1 VANRQRYKEKS
12 DRLSQSLCSPGL
24 EGTDDPFLALFPHR
38 FDYIFAGHC
47 AVGESPQ
54 WQTESRHPLSD
65 RLIHQGSFLYGVR
78 FSSQTRYCLID
89 IDYNSSYHPNQDPQ
103 AISRIVEV
111 LEPLGLVAHI
121 PCTSSYSGGIHLYFP
136 FESQQKTWQIAL
148 ALQTL
153 LENAGFHITPGQL
166 ELFPNVKP
174 FVTEGHPS
182 LYAAHRLP
190 LQIGSYL
197 LNQDWQPTY
206 TSRSIF
212 LNQWQFAQSRNL
224 VDTAQLEQIL
234 RATRRRHYGL
244 SGKADKFLNDLNA
257 EIEAGWSDFGQTN
270 YILGRIAM
278 RSYVFGHILYGSQP
292 LQGKLLVDD
301 IIRVA
306 TSLPGYQQWCR
317 HQHEIEKRA
326 EEWARSVEASHYF
339 HFRYRRKQSRQLP
352 DHQEQSLS
360 WNQRQQ
366 KGARDRI
373 RGAIADLLN
382 KDVLPTTA
390 TARFHAL
397 LEYGI
402 GGSSLYRHRD
412 LWHPAHLQS
421 FPEIL
426 SVENPPN
433 PPASSTA
440 CDWESIGDASQSQDS
455 PSLLDATGCNEATAA
470 IFSVFGAIQNHDPGR
485 NFLSASAPESKGA
498 SADPPNLTDE
508 LRKDTPRWIQMV
520 LWEIQ
525 REKAIARTAVSPTQR
540 QLSNRAVAHQQAQ
553 AERMQAYLE
562 SGDPIL
568 IAEAQRQLTGP
579 PPLSVDGCFPVAP
592 PIPGQT

>member
-1 VANRQRYKEKS
+1 MAKRQRDKEEFNGS
-12 DRLSQSLCSPGL
+12 YQSLRFRSSEGL
-24 EGTDDPFLALFPHR
+24 DDPFLALFPHR

-47 AVGESPQ
+47 AVGEAPQ

-65 RLIHQGSFLYGVR
+65 RLINQGSFLYGVR
-78 FSSQTRYCLID
+78 FGSQTRYCLID
-89 IDYNSSYHPNQDPQ
+89 IDDNSPYHPNQDPQ
-103 AISRIVEV
+103 AISRIVEA
-111 LEPLGLVAHI
+111 LEPLGLVAYI

-136 FESQQKTWQIAL
+136 FEPHQKTWQIAL

-153 LENAGFHITPGQL
+153 LENAGFHIIPGQL

-206 TSRSIF
+206 TSRSTF

-224 VDTAQLEQIL
+224 VDAAQLEQLL
-234 RATRRRHYGL
+234 RAARRRHYGL

-278 RSYVFGHILYGSQP
+278 RSYVFGHILYGAQP
-292 LQGKLLVDD
+292 LEGKLLVDD
-301 IIRVA
+301 IVRIA

-339 HFRYRRKQSRQLP
+339 HFRYRRKQSRQFP
-352 DHQEQSLS
+352 DHQGQSLS

-366 KGARDRI
+366 QETRNRI
-373 RGAIADLLN
+373 QGAIADLLN
-382 KDVLPTTA
+382 KGVLPATA

-412 LWHPAHLQS
+412 LWHPAHLQLS
-421 FPEIL
+421 PEIL
-426 SVENPPN
+426 SVENPPD

-455 PSLLDATGCNEATAA
+455 PNLLDARGCNETAGA
-470 IFSVFGAIQNHDPGR
+470 AFSLFEASQNHDPGR
-485 NFLSASAPESKGA
+485 NFLSASTPESKGA
-498 SADPPNLTDE
+498 SGNPQNLTDE

-520 LWEIQ
+520 LLEIE
-525 REKAIARTAVSPTQR
+525 RGKAIARTVVSPPQR

-553 AERMQAYLE
+553 AERMRAYLE

-568 IAEAQRQLTGP
+568 IAEAQRQTIGP
-579 PPLSVDGCFPVAP
+579 PPLLFDDCFPAAP
-592 PIPGQT
+592 PIPAQT